1 MSPSDR
7 LKAANKKMRAWMDG
21 GVELGWLVDPDNRSI
36 YVYRRGD
43 AEPEKIT
50 GVLVLRGEGPVTGFD
65 LDLTA
70 IWAGL

>member
-1 MSPSDR
+1 
-7 LKAANKKMRAWMDG
+7 MDG

-50 GVLVLRGEGPVTGFD
+50 GVLVLRGEGPVTGSD

-70 IWAGL
+70 IRAGL